1 MKIGIAVIAFNKIN
15 PLKRLLSSL
24 ANVDLHGNVNIDLC
38 FCIDGGGASEIAT
51 IANDYMW
58 QGAEKRIFIK
68 SSNIGLKK
76 NVYETMKLGL
86 EYDAL
91 IILEDDLYV
100 STQLIKYVE
109 NILTRYKDLN
119 NIAGFSL
126 YAAAFNETAY
136 CNFKPI
142 NDGSDVFFMKV
153 PSSWGQLYTKQQ
165 IKDYF
170 VWLDELDNLDLMK
183 LPENVARWS
192 VKSWK
197 KEFFAYLI
205 QANKYLIYPRSS
217 ITTNYAD
224 AGEHH
229 KGSDIY
235 QVPLCQKIT
244 DLNLF
249 DFEISNAVYDEY
261 CELEPHCINRLNGKL
276 SEYNYITDLY
286 GFKIS
291 TNHIESSD
299 YVLSAMKLRN
309 PVRSW
314 ADSLIPLEMNIISD
328 AQGEGLYLYKIDTLK
343 ILRIALIK
351 SRIKVFLKLHNI
363 RLDLSLI
370 SRLLGRN

>member
-1 MKIGIAVIAFNKIN
+1 MKIGIAVIAFNKIK

-24 ANVDLHGNVNIDLC
+24 ANVDLNGNVNIDLC
-38 FCIDGGGASEIAT
+38 FCIDGGGGSEIAT
-51 IANDYMW
+51 ITNDYIW

-109 NILTRYKDLN
+109 NILDRYKNSD

-126 YAAAFNETAY
+126 YAAGFNETAY
-136 CNFKPI
+136 CNFTPL
-142 NDGSDVFFMKV
+142 NDGNDVFFMKV
-153 PSSWGQLYTKQQ
+153 PSSWGQFYTKQQ
-165 IKDYF
+165 IKAYF
-170 VWLDELDNLDLMK
+170 IWLDKLESLDFES
-183 LPENVARWS
+183 LPKNVARWS
-192 VKSWK
+192 IKSWK

-229 KGSDIY
+229 KGSDVY
-235 QVPLCQKIT
+235 QVPISQKQV
-244 DLNLF
+244 DLRLV
-249 DFEISNAVYDEY
+249 DLEDSTSVYDEY
-261 CELEPHCINRLNGKL
+261 CELEPRCISRLNTNL

-286 GFKIS
+286 GFKIM
-291 TNHIESSD
+291 TNYFNHSD
-299 YVLSAMKLRN
+299 YVLSSIEADD
-309 PVRSW
+309 PVKSW
-314 ADSLIPLEMNIISD
+314 DDSLTPLEMNIISD
-328 AQGEGLYLYKIDTLK
+328 VQGSGLYLYKIDKLK
-343 ILRIALIK
+343 VFRLALIK
-351 SRIKVFLKLHNI
+351 SRIKVFLKLHNLKI
-363 RLDLSLI
+363 DLSLI
-370 SRLLGRN
+370 SRLLGRS